1 MITFEMQPNLAH
13 KSQDFKDL
21 QGWGLSLTEGGTAR
35 SENASVNQC
44 GSTTRIAAYDGG
56 VSERTLRNYLG
67 RDLPSLDF
75 VDRLPCGG
83 IATCSQSMRAWNAFR
98 KVNDGRKKEGTWRT
112 NFVRDMHVTEVSG
125 GSVVGIGNNN
135 EKE

>member
-1 MITFEMQPNLAH
+1 MGVITYRRRDGEIGERISKSMRFNYPNR
-13 KSQDFKDL
+13 DTFF
-21 QGWGLSLTEGGTAR
+21 
-35 SENASVNQC
+35 V
-44 GSTTRIAAYDGG
+44 GSAAYDGG

-112 NFVRDMHVTEVSG
+112 NFVRDMHVTEV
-125 GSVVGIGNNN
+125 
-135 EKE
+135 